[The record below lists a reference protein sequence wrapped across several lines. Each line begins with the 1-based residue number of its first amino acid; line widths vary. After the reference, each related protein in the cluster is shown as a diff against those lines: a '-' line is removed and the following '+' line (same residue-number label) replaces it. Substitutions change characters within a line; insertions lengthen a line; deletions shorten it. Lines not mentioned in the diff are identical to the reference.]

1 MKLLD
6 FINNNHKFM
15 QFMHRCGLL
24 SHTIF
29 FYRNLVN
36 EYEKNVILGMS
47 KTDSVIVTADRFSS
61 CDRTV
66 YRAIKVMNSEL
77 PEDVIYD
84 KYVS

>member
-6 FINNNHKFM
+6 FVNNNHQFL
-15 QFMHRCGLL
+15 QFMHRTGLL

-36 EYEKNVILGMS
+36 EYEKNVIMGMS
-47 KTDSVIVTADRFSS
+47 KTDSVIYTADRFGS

-66 YRAIKVMNSEL
+66 YRAIKVMNNEM
-77 PEDVIYD
+77 PEDVITD
-84 KYVS
+84 KSAS

>member
-6 FINNNHKFM
+6 FVNNNHSFLS
-15 QFMHRCGLL
+15 FMHKAGLL

-36 EYEKNVILGMS
+36 EYEKNVIMGMS
-47 KTDSVIVTADRFSS
+47 KSDSVIVTADKFGS

-66 YRAIKVMNSEL
+66 YRAIKVMYGEL
-77 PEDVIYD
+77 PDITTD
-84 KYVS
+84 KNVS